1 MPPRSQSPISAL
13 DALKRAGLLG
23 TAARFAVLGYL
34 QRTEHGHFSAEEIH
48 RRIAAGGER
57 MNLST
62 TYRVLSQLVDA
73 SFVANVPLGKHHS
86 LKVHDHL
93 VCVVCGRVEEF
104 SDPTINRRRAAIAKK
119 FGKRFVGKTLAL
131 QGVCAEC
138 TARAHP
144 PRPPIRRGRV
154 RSEPACARLC
164 LLVRAGKECFH
175 AAG

>member
-23 TAARFAVLGYL
+23 TAAQLAVLGYL

-62 TYRVLSQLVDA
+62 TYRVLSQPVDA
-73 SFVANVPLGKHHS
+73 GFVANVPLGKHHS

-104 SDPTINRRRAAIAKK
+104 SDPTINRRRAAIASC
-119 FGKRFVGKTLAL
+119 RA
-131 QGVCAEC
+131 CARS
-138 TARAHP
+138 ARRA
-144 PRPPIRRGRV
+144 PIRRGRV
-154 RSEPACARLC
+154 RSEPACVRLC

-175 AAG
+175 AVG

>member
-1 MPPRSQSPISAL
+1 MPPRSHSPVPAL

-23 TAARFAVLGYL
+23 TAAQIAVLDYL

-48 RRIAAGGER
+48 RRIAAGGDR

-62 TYRVLSQLVDA
+62 TYRVLGQLVDA
-73 SFVANVPLGKHHS
+73 GFVANVPLGKHHS
-86 LKVHDHL
+86 LYELNTGEVHDHL

-104 SDPTINRRRAAIAKK
+104 SDPTINRQRVAIAKK

-131 QGVCAEC
+131 QGVCADC

-144 PRPPIRRGRV
+144 TRPR
-154 RSEPACARLC
+154 A
-164 LLVRAGKECFH
+164 K
-175 AAG
+175 